1 MTTRI
6 TSGGPPTYVAAVPTA
21 ARTTAP
27 PSRPFQQLI
36 SSSAS
41 AIMQSAEQA
50 ATHLPGGPILAAA
63 MRPSQRGTQVSPGQS
78 PEGAT
83 SALGGSPG
91 LGGAAVGGW
100 SSALAGST
108 VEDPVRR
115 RFHDEIDAGRIL
127 LVLDAESPQL
137 AAAEAALVASGA
149 TPLPYETMT
158 ALT

>member
-91 LGGAAVGGW
+91 LGGAAVPGSTGAPGIEGVL
-100 SSALAGST
+100 SQGVDQNMYFLELQERISQESRTYSALSNVLKARHET
-108 VEDPVRR
+108 VKNAIGNIR
-115 RFHDEIDAGRIL
+115 
-127 LVLDAESPQL
+127 
-137 AAAEAALVASGA
+137 
-149 TPLPYETMT
+149 
-158 ALT
+158 